1 LPKYNSIS
9 TIPAKVFFSILH
21 DKNYQNLKPKPREKG
36 LEQIFISIYD
46 EFFIKSDNAEANEY
60 LALTK
65 EIAFLEYKIA
75 YLRQA
80 LHFYYYN
87 KTTDK
92 MRLDFIDA
100 VKKGYGI
107 VINKDV
113 PFIDEVERV
122 LCIEIGIINNDLS
135 IAKINFKTM
144 TEKSQSKAF
153 DYEEQIVNIEQ
164 VIGRNINEGIMLDK
178 YIAYEKQAKKVAE
191 QNKKK
196 VA

>member
-1 LPKYNSIS
+1 LPKYNNIS
-9 TIPAKVFFSILH
+9 NTPAKVFFSILH

-75 YLRQA
+75 YLKQA

-87 KTTDK
+87 KTTEQ

-122 LCIEIGIINNDLS
+122 LGIEIGIINNDLS
-135 IAKINFKTM
+135 VAKINFEAM
-144 TEKSQSKAF
+144 TKKSQSKAF

-164 VIGRNINEGIMLDK
+164 VLGRNVNDGIMLDK